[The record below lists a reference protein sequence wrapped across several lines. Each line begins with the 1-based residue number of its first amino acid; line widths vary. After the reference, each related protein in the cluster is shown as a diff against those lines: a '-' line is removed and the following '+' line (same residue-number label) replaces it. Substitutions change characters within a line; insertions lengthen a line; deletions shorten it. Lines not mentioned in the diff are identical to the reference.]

1 MYPQDGLTGLMFATQ
16 KDQPAIV
23 EVLLDAK
30 ADPNITDK
38 VCTCSSVSSCHLF
51 MMYVYLQTTGWTA
64 LFFASK
70 VGNVKIV
77 RLLIAKGA
85 QVNLKDKVTS

>member
-30 ADPNITDK
+30 ADLNITDK
-38 VCTCSSVSSCHLF
+38 VCSSVSSCHLF
-51 MMYVYLQTTGWTA
+51 MMYAYLQTTGWTA

>member
-38 VCTCSSVSSCHLF
+38 VCSSVSSCHLF
-51 MMYVYLQTTGWTA
+51 MMYAYLKTTGWTA